1 MNARAVAAWSASCLF
16 IVLSTTNPAYKV
28 MVLAAALA
36 ALAAGA
42 GLRRIRGLLV
52 AVLLIA
58 AFAMLLNFVSA
69 HLGAT
74 VLFSLPAQIPALGG
88 PYTLEALAFGASG
101 GITIAA
107 AILSAAPFSLLLD
120 SHEVMD
126 ALPAPLSRSGVVIA
140 SSLNLVP
147 AVATSFVQVT
157 EAQRLRGWRPRG
169 PRSWMEVVVPLVLTS
184 VEDSIQLAESMEA
197 RGFGSGAR
205 TTMASHALR
214 RSDWLLVAAS
224 GLALATLTHLSYWYP
239 GGAKPALRDACLR
252 IEHGLTVVAGS
263 SGGGKSTLLRI
274 FNGLVP
280 HFHGGR
286 IAGNAEVMG
295 LDVIATPTR
304 KMARHVGFV
313 FQDPELQTVYNV
325 VDREVAF
332 GLENMAVPGREI
344 ASRVEEALHAA
355 GVADLTGQK
364 VRTLSGGERQRVAL
378 ASAMAMRPDL
388 VVLDEPTSQLD
399 PDGAQMVLAAA
410 TNLVDEGRSVI
421 ISEHRLDRLLE
432 HAAGVVLVD
441 RGLVTTGDPR
451 EWHPPP
457 SPVRPAR
464 SATLGGEA
472 WSLQGVSA

>member
-36 ALAAGA
+36 ALAA

-184 VEDSIQLAESMEA
+184 VEGSIQLAESMEA
-197 RGFGSGAR
+197 RGFGSGPR
-205 TTMASHALR
+205 TTLR
-214 RSDWLLVAAS
+214 S
-224 GLALATLTHLSYWYP
+224 
-239 GGAKPALRDACLR
+239 
-252 IEHGLTVVAGS
+252 TV
-263 SGGGKSTLLRI
+263 L
-274 FNGLVP
+274 N
-280 HFHGGR
+280 
-286 IAGNAEVMG
+286 
-295 LDVIATPTR
+295 
-304 KMARHVGFV
+304 
-313 FQDPELQTVYNV
+313 
-325 VDREVAF
+325 
-332 GLENMAVPGREI
+332 
-344 ASRVEEALHAA
+344 
-355 GVADLTGQK
+355 
-364 VRTLSGGERQRVAL
+364 
-378 ASAMAMRPDL
+378 
-388 VVLDEPTSQLD
+388 
-399 PDGAQMVLAAA
+399 
-410 TNLVDEGRSVI
+410 
-421 ISEHRLDRLLE
+421 
-432 HAAGVVLVD
+432 
-441 RGLVTTGDPR
+441 
-451 EWHPPP
+451 
-457 SPVRPAR
+457 
-464 SATLGGEA
+464 
-472 WSLQGVSA
+472 